1 MYPFKS
7 RYLRLLISLI
17 DRFGYRFFPRKKTS
31 CPDFKTILVIRLD
44 QIGDIVMSQ
53 PFITA
58 LKKNRPETKIT
69 LLTTPAGKELLGQL
83 PDIDEFIIFDPGA
96 VEKPVSQRRFLAL
109 RHEWLRAWND
119 TLRAFFSLVRCLK
132 RIPVDVI
139 VDLRGDFRHILAA
152 RIAQPRAWLL
162 SYGTTGGGFL
172 LDGVAPD
179 SIEIEQQKKHAVQR
193 NLDLLPYLRV
203 QIPAGACPR
212 PRSGAGMT
220 KIAGMTSNLLSS
232 KISSAPLDSEII
244 GSLPQKKEKWIAL
257 HMGAKTAAKLWPV
270 SHWKELLA
278 QLMAE
283 KNLHF
288 FVIGDRES
296 HQIFQQLSSQMES
309 NYADRITPL
318 CEKLRLSQV
327 GTFLR
332 LCDLFISVDSGP
344 VHIAAAHS
352 VKTMVLFS
360 GTTEP
365 EIWRPWSSQAMVL
378 NHHVNCSP
386 CHEKVCPKERHFCM
400 EGLTPHDVFE
410 CFKGFQP
417 LPSSGA

>member
-7 RYLRLLISLI
+7 RYLRLFISLI
-17 DRFGYRFFPRKKTS
+17 DRIGYRFFPRKKAS

-53 PFITA
+53 PFLTA
-58 LKKNRPETKIT
+58 LKKNRPDAKIIF
-69 LLTTPAGKELLGQL
+69 LTTPAGKELLGQL
-83 PDIDEFIIFDPGA
+83 PDIDEFILLS
-96 VEKPVSQRRFLAL
+96 SQSPQNLSS
-109 RHEWLRAWND
+109 RAPEG
-119 TLRAFFSLVRCLK
+119 RGISFFFSLIKCL
-132 RIPVDVI
+132 RQISADVI
-139 VDLRGDFRHILAA
+139 IDLRGDFRHILAA
-152 RIAQPRAWLL
+152 RIAQSRAWIL

-179 SIEIEQQKKHAVQR
+179 RVAIDRQKKHAVQR
-193 NLDLLPYLRV
+193 NLDLLPYLG
-203 QIPAGACPR
+203 IPAF
-212 PRSGAGMT
+212 AGMT
-220 KIAGMTSNLLSS
+220 SIAGMTSNLLSS

-244 GSLPQKKEKWIAL
+244 GLLPQKKEKWIAL
-257 HMGAKTAAKLWPV
+257 HMGAKTPAKLWPV

-318 CEKLRLSQV
+318 CEKLPLSQL
-327 GTFLR
+327 GTFLQM
-332 LCDLFISVDSGP
+332 CDLLISVDSGP

-352 VKTMVLFS
+352 VKTVVLFS

-365 EIWRPWSSQAMVL
+365 EVWRPWSPQAMVL

-400 EGLTPHDVFE
+400 EGLTPHEVFK
-410 CFKGFQP
+410 CFKAFQ
-417 LPSSGA
+417 PSSGA